1 MTVSTTPVIVVLTIA
16 SILLFTEIEET
27 FFFRYERIKKA
38 SIVCN
43 CVGIL
48 QFVIILLSMLIFA
61 TPKRLIEV
69 NGVNLRYFIPVLA
82 LTLCFIR
89 KKHITEIKNNMYTLL
104 YGNASL
110 IYILYL
116 ERDFRKVEK

>member
-1 MTVSTTPVIVVLTIA
+1 MTVSTTPIIVVLTIA
-16 SILLFTEIEET
+16 SILLFTEIEGT

-89 KKHITEIKNNMYTLL
+89 KKHITEIKIICIPYYMVMQVLF
-104 YGNASL
+104 
-110 IYILYL
+110 IYYIWR
-116 ERDFRKVEK
+116 EGF

>member
-69 NGVNLRYFIPVLA
+69 NGINSRYFIPVLA

-89 KKHITEIKNNMYTLL
+89 KKHITEIKIICIPYYMVMQVLF
-104 YGNASL
+104 
-110 IYILYL
+110 IYYIWR
-116 ERDFRKVEK
+116 EGF